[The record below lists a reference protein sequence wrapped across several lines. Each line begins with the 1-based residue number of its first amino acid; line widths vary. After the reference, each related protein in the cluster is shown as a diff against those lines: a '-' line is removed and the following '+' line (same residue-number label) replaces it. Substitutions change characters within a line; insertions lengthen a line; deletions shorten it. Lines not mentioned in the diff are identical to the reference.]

1 MTRRPR
7 LRRLRRL
14 LRPLKRAAT
23 GPGGVLLGLA
33 LRASGR
39 KLGLALVYHRVGD
52 PAGDPARELVPAQST
67 TSLREQLAML
77 VRWYRVV
84 PAAELAERAARRRR
98 FERFC
103 VAITFDDDWAGHA
116 DVSLPLLAE
125 AGVSATFFLSGATLE
140 RPYSFWY
147 ERVQDAFD
155 RGVAELVFEGAG
167 GIHDVGAKVEAMP
180 PAERRKHVAQLDEL
194 LGPPSGGLRADAVR
208 RMSEAGHEIGFHT
221 RSHDTLTTLDGT
233 ELHAAMSDGR
243 DELEALSGRPLDAI
257 AYPSGQAGQAVFAAA
272 RDAGFK
278 RGYTTQ
284 PDPIGTG
291 GDPLMLGRVDG
302 ALHSAASLH
311 LALGRALLRK
321 PRTRASSPA
330 AP

>member
-14 LRPLKRAAT
+14 LRPLKRAAIA
-23 GPGGVLLGLA
+23 PGGVVLGLA
-33 LRASGR
+33 LRASSR

-67 TSLREQLAML
+67 ASLREQLALL

-116 DVSLPLLAE
+116 EVSLPLLAE
-125 AGVSATFFLSGATLE
+125 AGVTATFFLSGATLE

-147 ERVQDAFD
+147 ERVQEAFD
-155 RGVAELVFEGAG
+155 RRVAELVFG
-167 GIHDVGAKVEAMP
+167 GSGDIHEVGAKVQAMP
-180 PAERRKHVAQLDEL
+180 PAERRRHVAQLDEL
-194 LGPPSGGLRADAVR
+194 LGPPSGGLRGDAVR

-221 RSHDTLTTLDGT
+221 RQHYLLSTLDD
-233 ELHAAMSDGR
+233 EALRAAMDYGR
-243 DELEALSGRPLDAI
+243 EPLEAVVRRPLTLI
-257 AYPSGQAGQAVFAAA
+257 GYPHGKADSRVAEAA
-272 RDAGFK
+272 RAAGYELGFTASNTPV
-278 RGYTTQ
+278 GPTSEA
-284 PDPIGTG
+284 
-291 GDPLMLGRVDG
+291 LMLGRVQV
-302 ALHSAASLH
+302 SAEP
-311 LALGRALLRK
+311 LREFS
-321 PRTRASSPA
+321 RRIVSVLERGPA
-330 AP
+330 